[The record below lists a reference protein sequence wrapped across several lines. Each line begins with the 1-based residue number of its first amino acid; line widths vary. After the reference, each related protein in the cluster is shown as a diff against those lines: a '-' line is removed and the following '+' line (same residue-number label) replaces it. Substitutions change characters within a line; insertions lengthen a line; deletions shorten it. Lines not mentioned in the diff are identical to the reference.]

1 MVFRLLLVLPRKRQ
15 NQNEKNPW
23 KTVFPKGSVVV
34 LLTRPG
40 LEPGITESKS
50 VVLPITLS
58 GYKLV
63 REFRKPI
70 GCRQAVIGV
79 KTESAA

>member
-1 MVFRLLLVLPRKRQ
+1 MTEDHIIKAVQSPPTACIAVQVR
-15 NQNEKNPW
+15 NQNEKSPW
-23 KTVFPKGSVVV
+23 KTVFPKGLLVV

-58 GYKLV
+58 GY
-63 REFRKPI
+63 
-70 GCRQAVIGV
+70 AVCG
-79 KTESAA
+79 EC